1 MPVLQESTQIPQTAV
16 RSVRPV
22 ATAASP
28 EEEIWM
34 RDALFAQKEPTAM
47 PESDKPL
54 RRYARTALR
63 EDTAT
68 PAPAPARRRYP
79 YAQLAKLVSTA
90 TQVQV
95 KNPKRD
101 AKTVKRQHTATRRG
115 PPNVCHAKPEKVPQ
129 LDHRVVSTSARWERL
144 PKTTTTTIIIPQ
156 TAPTAQQAGSAISL
170 AECCTR
176 PIAQSALRGSSAR
189 ER

>member
-1 MPVLQESTQIPQTAV
+1 MRHITSFSFTPSVLFVADPVCEPLICICMTDDDAV
-16 RSVRPV
+16 QAP
-22 ATAASP
+22 
-28 EEEIWM
+28 
-34 RDALFAQKEPTAM
+34 
-47 PESDKPL
+47 
-54 RRYARTALR
+54 
-63 EDTAT
+63 TAT

-95 KNPKRD
+95 KYLKRC
-101 AKTVKRQHTATRRG
+101 ANTVKRQHIATRRG

>member
-34 RDALFAQKEPTAM
+34 RDALFAEKEPTAM
-47 PESDKPL
+47 PESDKPP
-54 RRYARTALR
+54 RRYARIALR

-68 PAPAPARRRYP
+68 PAPARRRYP

-95 KNPKRD
+95 KYLKRC
-101 AKTVKRQHTATRRG
+101 ANTVKRQHIATRRG

-144 PKTTTTTIIIPQ
+144 PKTTTTIIIPQ